1 MAQALLPL
9 RSLVSPSQV
18 FSDVAEHTPRPI
30 QVFFTSAIWLAL
42 LPPLF
47 SYVGTGNYGWRLG
60 TVEAVMLTDTTRLY
74 VSIAYFAVL
83 LMGFFSAAIISRWM
97 AVTYDATDELGA
109 HFSLL
114 TIVAAPL
121 SIASA
126 VQLYPDV
133 FLGVLVLVPAIIW
146 SLYLLY
152 RGLPV
157 VLRTTPEQGMLMASA
172 IVGYLLVAAVSLLGL
187 TVFLWVLGVGP
198 ALGV

>member
-1 MAQALLPL
+1 MAVALLPL
-9 RSLVSPSQV
+9 RSLIKPRQV
-18 FSDVAEHTPRPI
+18 FEDLASNVPSPV
-30 QVFFTSAIWLAL
+30 QVFLTSVLWLAL

-47 SYVGTGNYGWRLG
+47 SYVGTGEFGWRLG
-60 TVEAVMLTDTTRLY
+60 TVLPVMLDDATRLY
-74 VSIAYFAVL
+74 VAGAYFVVL
-83 LMGFFSAAIISRWM
+83 LAGFFSAAMISRWV
-97 AVTYDATDELGA
+97 AVTYDATRDLGA

-146 SLYLLY
+146 SLFLLY

-157 VLRTTPEQGMLMASA
+157 VLRTTPEQGMLMASVV
-172 IVGYLLVAAVSLLGL
+172 VGYLLVAAVSLLGL

>member
-9 RSLVSPSQV
+9 RSLYSPSQV
-18 FSDVAEHTPRPI
+18 FVDVAENTPTPV

-47 SYVGTGNYGWRLG
+47 SYFGTGNYGWRLG
-60 TVEAVMLTDTTRLY
+60 TVEAVMLTDATRLY
-74 VSIAYFAVL
+74 VAFAYFAVL
-83 LMGFFSAAIISRWM
+83 LIGFFSAAVISRWM

-109 HFSLL
+109 HFCLL

-146 SLYLLY
+146 SRHLLY
-152 RGLPV
+152 RGVPV
-157 VLRTTPEQGMLMASA
+157 VLRPTP
-172 IVGYLLVAAVSLLGL
+172 
-187 TVFLWVLGVGP
+187 
-198 ALGV
+198 